1 MTYEEARGVLVN
13 ITVQFGRSQ
22 GKTLFVEA
30 WKTALRAL
38 DKQIPKKAKEI
49 GLPFMVDN
57 GTLAQALECGNCKTA
72 FICPEGTKYCPLC
85 GQAMDW
91 GGAQYGHRTN

>member
-13 ITVQFGRSQ
+13 ITVQFGGSQ

-30 WKTALRAL
+30 WETALRAL
-38 DKQIPKKAKEI
+38 DKQIPKKAKAI

-72 FICPEGTKYCPLC
+72 FICPEGTKYCSLC
-85 GQAMDW
+85 GQAMDL
-91 GGAQYGHRTN
+91 GGAQYDPRTN